1 MNETESIQRLREIIR
16 RKHLALSTED
26 AYCGWV
32 RRFIGFLRTDRYGK
46 TSEER
51 FERFLTHLAR
61 EGVSSSTQNQAFN
74 AVRFFYAEV
83 VKKPLEQVNA
93 LRARRPARMR
103 VAPGRD
109 EVRQLMGDVRD
120 EHGYPTRLIV
130 RLLYGCGLRVSEPL
144 NLRIKDVDFENSRL
158 VIREAKRG
166 KDRVVA
172 LPCSLVE
179 DLREQV
185 RVARKFYE
193 LDQER
198 KVPVPLPGLLARKY
212 RNAPFSWSWYWVFPS
227 ARTCEHPRTKE
238 IVRWR
243 VHEANVQLAVR
254 ESVRRLGLG
263 MMTPHHLRHA
273 YGTHALEMGNS
284 IKAIQNAMGHSSME
298 TTSGYLHADGLVVR
312 SPLEVMA

>member
-1 MNETESIQRLREIIR
+1 MS
-16 RKHLALSTED
+16 LSTEET
-26 AYCGWV
+26 YCGWV
-32 RRFIGFLRTDRYGK
+32 RRFIAFLKSDCVAG

-51 FERFLTHLAR
+51 FERFLTRLAR
-61 EGVSSSTQNQAFN
+61 EGVAASTQNQAFN
-74 AVRFFYAEV
+74 AVRFFYGEV
-83 VKKPLEQVNA
+83 LKRELKDVNA
-93 LRARRPARMR
+93 LRARRPARLR

-109 EVRQLMGDVRD
+109 AVRGLMADVRD
-120 EHGYPTRLIV
+120 VHGYPTRLIV
-130 RLLYGCGLRVSEPL
+130 RMLYGCGLRVNEPL

-179 DLREQV
+179 ELREQV
-185 RVARKFYE
+185 RVARRFYE
-193 LDQER
+193 LDQVR

-227 ARTCEHPRTKE
+227 ARTCEHPRTGE

-254 ESVRRLGLG
+254 ESAARLSLG
-263 MMTPHHLRHA
+263 VITPHHLRHA

-284 IKAIQNAMGHSSME
+284 IKAIQNAMGHESME
-298 TTSGYLHADGLVVR
+298 TTAGYLHADGLGVR
-312 SPLEVMA
+312 SPLEVLA